1 MHCAESAQVQ
11 GHGNIQQDIDL
22 QHQHACT
29 TTGRMALL
37 EDSFNKCLQFG
48 LTQPSFRD
56 MQGYFPSCPEAVI
69 NALLELYKQVLAHI
83 HVHSQAEFKD
93 ICNEQGIQSRL
104 AEVERLCASAKTQQ
118 QPGGMEYQGAVD
130 ASERHARVTAKQH
143 EVAYLQHLLDQ
154 ATSTRDHL
162 LEAAA
167 QKHVEAHKQ
176 VQAYAGLGMDV
187 KQVLEASKSWE
198 AL

>member
-1 MHCAESAQVQ
+1 MQCAEVQ
-11 GHGNIQQDIDL
+11 GHVNYQDDIVSGQQHECD
-22 QHQHACT
+22 

-37 EDSFNKCLQFG
+37 EDSFNKCLQLG
-48 LTQPSFRD
+48 LTQPSFQD

-69 NALLELYKQVLAHI
+69 HALLELYKQVLAHI

-93 ICNEQGIQSRL
+93 ICSEQGIQSRL
-104 AEVERLCASAKTQQ
+104 AEVERLSANAKAQQ
-118 QPGGMEYQGAVD
+118 QPGHMEYQGAVD

-187 KQVLEASKSWE
+187 KEVFEASKSWE